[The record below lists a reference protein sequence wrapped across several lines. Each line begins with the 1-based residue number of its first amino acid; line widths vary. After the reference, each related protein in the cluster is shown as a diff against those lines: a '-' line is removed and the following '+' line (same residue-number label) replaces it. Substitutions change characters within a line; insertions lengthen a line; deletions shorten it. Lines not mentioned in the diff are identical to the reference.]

1 MCTERRRLVLISLT
15 VYLVR
20 YAPKHDFTKD
30 SFEVGEGFE
39 VLFIRTATL
48 IIERRGVDKLGKLT
62 S

>member
-20 YAPKHDFTKD
+20 YGPQHDFTKG

-39 VLFIRTATL
+39 LLLIRIATL
-48 IIERRGVDKLGKLT
+48 IIERRGVDELGKLT